1 MFQLILVESHPQD
14 TLRYFSHR
22 RRISTAGKTS
32 LLFGKSPRTAD
43 ERGRGTPGN
52 EFDKPTN
59 TIQSKKI
66 RQSDERRLFPG
77 GREEGGICSP
87 DEGAQN
93 DRGIHQMLI
102 MGRRVLSPNTK

>member
-32 LLFGKSPRTAD
+32 LLFGKSPRTST

-52 EFDKPTN
+52 IFDKPTN

-66 RQSDERRLFPG
+66 RQSDERQLFLG
-77 GREEGGICSP
+77 GREEGGICSS

-93 DRGIHQMLI
+93 DRGIHQVMIL
-102 MGRRVLSPNTK
+102 GRRVL